1 MRSITMI
8 LVLSSMLL
16 SAAIFGFFYAWVC
29 STMWGLDITDPRIAI
44 EAMQTMNASVRNGV
58 FAPAFFGTPFA
69 LAATG
74 IVLWR
79 QGIRRSATLFGGSAL
94 VYLCG
99 GLVLTMVVNVPM
111 NEALAI
117 VIIPDDLFSAR
128 KIWQDYSATWQ
139 FWNQVRTV
147 ASGASFL
154 IAILGVLHLSFGE
167 ALK

>member
-1 MRSITMI
+1 
-8 LVLSSMLL
+8 
-16 SAAIFGFFYAWVC
+16 
-29 STMWGLDITDPRIAI
+29 MWGLDIADPRIAI
-44 EAMQTMNASVRNGV
+44 EAMQAMNASVRNGV
-58 FAPAFFGTPFA
+58 FAPAFFGTPFV

-79 QGIRRSATLFGGSAL
+79 QRIRKSAMLFVGSAL

-99 GLVLTMVVNVPM
+99 GLILTMVVNVPM
-111 NEALAI
+111 NEALAT

-128 KIWQDYSATWQ
+128 QTWQDYSATWQ

-154 IAILGVLHLSFGE
+154 IATLGVLHLSFGE
-167 ALK
+167 AME